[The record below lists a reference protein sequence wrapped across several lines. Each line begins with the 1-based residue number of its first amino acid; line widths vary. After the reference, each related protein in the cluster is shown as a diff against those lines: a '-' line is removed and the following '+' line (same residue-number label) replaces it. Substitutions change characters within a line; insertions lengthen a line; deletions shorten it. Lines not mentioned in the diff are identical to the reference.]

1 MNNYM
6 LDKLSRQKEEI
17 ENLMRNYQQPM
28 NIFNMAN
35 QVDFEAKMI
44 GKEDNPKE
52 IMVQRKTAFISL
64 ENALLSIKDVN
75 GDIKEYQII
84 LPKTPEQIE
93 NEELKERIKELE
105 DKLKERNDRN
115 EYEHNPTNTK
125 KWKSN
130 ANAYEH
136 DESTAK
142 TNGSSILE

>member
-17 ENLMRNYQQPM
+17 ESLMRAYQQPT
-28 NIFNMAN
+28 NIFNVGN

-44 GKEDNPKE
+44 GKDEQPKE

-93 NEELKERIKELE
+93 NEELKEQIKELE
-105 DKLKERNDRN
+105 NKLKERKDKD
-115 EYEHNPTNTK
+115 EHEHSTTNNK
-125 KWKSN
+125 KW
-130 ANAYEH
+130 
-136 DESTAK
+136 
-142 TNGSSILE
+142 